1 MTFDTIAFTQD
12 ELDNALNLCCT
23 SIGLCDNDFILPQI
37 AGVTYISIG
46 EISAKAK
53 FKKDD
58 MKKHNRNCIGFVPQ
72 FAPQIC
78 EHSTSVS
85 SYITS
90 YITSYQYEYE
100 YEYITSYSSS
110 YTTSA
115 QSSFATS
122 FVTGSRCVY
131 INGYGINLI

>member
-23 SIGLCDNDFILPQI
+23 SIGLCDNDFILPQ
-37 AGVTYISIG
+37 
-46 EISAKAK
+46 KAK

-58 MKKHNRNCIGFVPQ
+58 MKKHNINCIGFVPQ

-85 SYITS
+85 S

-122 FVTGSRCVY
+122 FVTGSGCVY

>member
-58 MKKHNRNCIGFVPQ
+58 MKKHNINCIGFVPQ
-72 FAPQIC
+72 FC
-78 EHSTSVS
+78 SDL
-85 SYITS
+85 YRNC
-90 YITSYQYEYE
+90 
-100 YEYITSYSSS
+100 
-110 YTTSA
+110 TTDMRTFTFGFFLYNVIYNIIS
-115 QSSFATS
+115 
-122 FVTGSRCVY
+122 
-131 INGYGINLI
+131 I

>member
-58 MKKHNRNCIGFVPQ
+58 MKKHNINCIGFVPQ

-78 EHSTSVS
+78 EHSPSVS

-90 YITSYQYEYE
+90 YNKLFIIIHHLGTIIICHKLCNRQW
-100 YEYITSYSSS
+100 
-110 YTTSA
+110 
-115 QSSFATS
+115 
-122 FVTGSRCVY
+122 VY
-131 INGYGINLI
+131 IYKRLRN

>member
-53 FKKDD
+53 FKKGD
-58 MKKHNRNCIGFVPQ
+58 MKKHNINCIGFVPQ
-72 FAPQIC
+72 FAPQIG

-85 SYITS
+85 S

-100 YEYITSYSSS
+100 YEYITRYSSS

-122 FVTGSRCVY
+122 FVTGSGCVY

>member
-12 ELDNALNLCCT
+12 ELDNALNLGYT
-23 SIGLCDNDFILPQI
+23 SIGLCDNNFILPQI
-37 AGVTYISIG
+37 ADVTYISIG

-53 FKKDD
+53 FKKSD
-58 MKKHNRNCIGFVPQ
+58 MKTHNINCIGFMPTFVPQ
-72 FAPQIC
+72 IFN
-78 EHSTSVS
+78 HTSNLS
-85 SYITS
+85 SLSS

-100 YEYITSYSSS
+100 YEYQTSYSSS
-110 YTTSA
+110 YTTSM

-122 FVTGSRCVY
+122 FAVGSGCIF

>member
-58 MKKHNRNCIGFVPQ
+58 MKKHNINCIGFVPQ

-85 SYITS
+85 SLS
-90 YITSYQYEYE
+90 
-100 YEYITSYSSS
+100 
-110 YTTSA
+110 
-115 QSSFATS
+115 
-122 FVTGSRCVY
+122 
-131 INGYGINLI
+131 LIHI

>member
-58 MKKHNRNCIGFVPQ
+58 MKKHNINCIGFVPQ
-72 FAPQIC
+72 FAPHIC

-85 SYITS
+85 S

-110 YTTSA
+110 YTTS
-115 QSSFATS
+115 
-122 FVTGSRCVY
+122 
-131 INGYGINLI
+131 

>member
-1 MTFDTIAFTQD
+1 MTFDTMAFTQD

-46 EISAKAK
+46 KISAKAK

-58 MKKHNRNCIGFVPQ
+58 MKKRNINCIGFVPQ

-85 SYITS
+85 S

-122 FVTGSRCVY
+122 FVTGSGCVY

>member
-58 MKKHNRNCIGFVPQ
+58 MKKHNINCIG

-100 YEYITSYSSS
+100 YEYITSYSS

-122 FVTGSRCVY
+122 FVTGSGCVY

>member
-58 MKKHNRNCIGFVPQ
+58 MKKHNINCIGFVQQ

-85 SYITS
+85 S

-122 FVTGSRCVY
+122 FVTGSGCVY

>member
-58 MKKHNRNCIGFVPQ
+58 MKKHNINCIGFVPL

-78 EHSTSVS
+78 EHFTSVS
-85 SYITS
+85 S

-122 FVTGSRCVY
+122 FVTGSGCVY

>member
-58 MKKHNRNCIGFVPQ
+58 MKKHNINCIGFVPQ

-85 SYITS
+85 SLILLKFS
-90 YITSYQYEYE
+90 NPNKILLMKEK
-100 YEYITSYSSS
+100 IINP
-110 YTTSA
+110 
-115 QSSFATS
+115 
-122 FVTGSRCVY
+122 VTIRT
-131 INGYGINLI
+131 L

>member
-23 SIGLCDNDFILPQI
+23 SIGPCDNDFILPQI

-53 FKKDD
+53 FKKGD
-58 MKKHNRNCIGFVPQ
+58 MKKHNINCIGFVPQ

-85 SYITS
+85 S

-122 FVTGSRCVY
+122 FVTGSGCVY

>member
-58 MKKHNRNCIGFVPQ
+58 MKKRNINCIGFVPQ

-85 SYITS
+85 S

-122 FVTGSRCVY
+122 FVTGSGCVY

>member
-58 MKKHNRNCIGFVPQ
+58 MKKHNINCIGFVPQ

-78 EHSTSVS
+78 EHSPSVS

-100 YEYITSYSSS
+100 YEYITSYSS
-110 YTTSA
+110 
-115 QSSFATS
+115 
-122 FVTGSRCVY
+122 
-131 INGYGINLI
+131 

>member
-53 FKKDD
+53 FKKGH
-58 MKKHNRNCIGFVPQ
+58 MKKHNIHCIGFVPQ

-85 SYITS
+85 S

-122 FVTGSRCVY
+122 FVTGSGCVY

>member
-58 MKKHNRNCIGFVPQ
+58 MKKHNINCIAICTTHMRTFYFGF
-72 FAPQIC
+72 FLYNII
-78 EHSTSVS
+78 S
-85 SYITS
+85 I
-90 YITSYQYEYE
+90 
-100 YEYITSYSSS
+100 
-110 YTTSA
+110 
-115 QSSFATS
+115 
-122 FVTGSRCVY
+122 
-131 INGYGINLI
+131 

>member
-58 MKKHNRNCIGFVPQ
+58 MKKHNINCIGFVPQ
-72 FAPQIC
+72 FAPQRTFYFGFFLYNIIYNII
-78 EHSTSVS
+78 S
-85 SYITS
+85 I
-90 YITSYQYEYE
+90 
-100 YEYITSYSSS
+100 
-110 YTTSA
+110 
-115 QSSFATS
+115 
-122 FVTGSRCVY
+122 
-131 INGYGINLI
+131 

>member
-37 AGVTYISIG
+37 AGITYISIG

-53 FKKDD
+53 FKKDA
-58 MKKHNRNCIGFVPQ
+58 MKKHNINCIGFVPQ

-78 EHSTSVS
+78 EHSPSVS
-85 SYITS
+85 S

-122 FVTGSRCVY
+122 FVTGSGCIY
-131 INGYGINLI
+131 INGYGVNLI

>member
-58 MKKHNRNCIGFVPQ
+58 MKKHNINCIGFVPQ

-78 EHSTSVS
+78 EHSPSVS
-85 SYITS
+85 
-90 YITSYQYEYE
+90 Q
-100 YEYITSYSSS
+100 
-110 YTTSA
+110 
-115 QSSFATS
+115 
-122 FVTGSRCVY
+122 
-131 INGYGINLI
+131 NLIVAPLSFFEIFAGTFTEVIFISLFSPFFEIFTPLSSDV

>member
-58 MKKHNRNCIGFVPQ
+58 MKKHKIVSYLYRNLHHRYVNIQLRFLP
-72 FAPQIC
+72 I
-78 EHSTSVS
+78 
-85 SYITS
+85 
-90 YITSYQYEYE
+90 
-100 YEYITSYSSS
+100 
-110 YTTSA
+110 
-115 QSSFATS
+115 
-122 FVTGSRCVY
+122 
-131 INGYGINLI
+131 

>member
-58 MKKHNRNCIGFVPQ
+58 MKKHNINCIGFGPQ

-78 EHSTSVS
+78 EHFTSVS
-85 SYITS
+85 S

-122 FVTGSRCVY
+122 FVTGSGCVY

>member
-53 FKKDD
+53 FKKGD
-58 MKKHNRNCIGFVPQ
+58 MKKHNINCIGFVPQ

-90 YITSYQYEYE
+90 YQYEYE
-100 YEYITSYSSS
+100 YEYITSYSS

-122 FVTGSRCVY
+122 FVTGSGCVY

>member
-58 MKKHNRNCIGFVPQ
+58 MKKHKHKLYRNL
-72 FAPQIC
+72 
-78 EHSTSVS
+78 
-85 SYITS
+85 Y
-90 YITSYQYEYE
+90 
-100 YEYITSYSSS
+100 
-110 YTTSA
+110 
-115 QSSFATS
+115 
-122 FVTGSRCVY
+122 R
-131 INGYGINLI
+131 NLHHRYANILLRFLPI

>member
-37 AGVTYISIG
+37 A
-46 EISAKAK
+46 AKAK

-58 MKKHNRNCIGFVPQ
+58 MKKHNINCIGFVPQ

-78 EHSTSVS
+78 EHSPSVS

-122 FVTGSRCVY
+122 FVTGSGCIY

>member
-58 MKKHNRNCIGFVPQ
+58 MKKHNINCIGFVPQ

-85 SYITS
+85 S

-122 FVTGSRCVY
+122 FVTGS
-131 INGYGINLI
+131 GLSLIHI

>member
-37 AGVTYISIG
+37 AGITYISIG

-58 MKKHNRNCIGFVPQ
+58 MKTHNINCIGFVPQ

-78 EHSTSVS
+78 EHSPSVS
-85 SYITS
+85 S

-122 FVTGSRCVY
+122 FVTGSGCIY
-131 INGYGINLI
+131 INGYGVNLI

>member
-12 ELDNALNLCCT
+12 ELDNALNLRCT

-37 AGVTYISIG
+37 ADVTYISIG
-46 EISAKAK
+46 KISAKAK

-58 MKKHNRNCIGFVPQ
+58 MKKRNINCIGFVPQ

-90 YITSYQYEYE
+90 YQYEYE

-110 YTTSA
+110 YNTSA

-122 FVTGSRCVY
+122 FVTGSGCIY

>member
-58 MKKHNRNCIGFVPQ
+58 MNKLYRICTAICTTDMRTFYFGF
-72 FAPQIC
+72 FLYNIIYNII
-78 EHSTSVS
+78 S
-85 SYITS
+85 I
-90 YITSYQYEYE
+90 
-100 YEYITSYSSS
+100 
-110 YTTSA
+110 
-115 QSSFATS
+115 
-122 FVTGSRCVY
+122 
-131 INGYGINLI
+131 

>member
-12 ELDNALNLCCT
+12 ELDNALNLGCT
-23 SIGLCDNDFILPQI
+23 SIVLCDNDFILPQI
-37 AGVTYISIG
+37 ADITYISIG

-53 FKKDD
+53 FKKSD
-58 MKKHNRNCIGFVPQ
+58 MRKHNINCIGFVPQ
-72 FAPQIC
+72 FSPQIC
-78 EHSTSVS
+78 EHSNSFS
-85 SYITS
+85 S

-100 YEYITSYSSS
+100 YEYITSYSS

-122 FVTGSRCVY
+122 FVTGSGCVY